1 MLEDSTLMEIYY
13 GHPAQEKIVGN
24 IYHGRVE
31 DVLPGLGSAF
41 IDIGEKQSLFLS
53 QSEISEAILE
63 KKKIKAQRST
73 ISIDKI
79 LRRGETLI
87 IQVRRGGIGTKN
99 PQGTTKI
106 SLPGRFWVFLPTD
119 DRLGVS
125 RRIVDEKEERR
136 LRKIAQS
143 LKQSSEG
150 LIIRTAAQQASR
162 DDLER
167 DYRFL
172 ASTWQGIEE
181 TAASGSVPRLL
192 YRGMGL
198 IQSILRDRLLPD
210 VSEVVVDSARL
221 YEKILQFLNYMKM
234 DEYAENIRLYEGK
247 VSLFEMYDVERQIQQ
262 TFSRRVDLKGGGY
275 LTIDET
281 EALTAID
288 VNTGGDVR
296 YRNQAAAILNANIE
310 AAEEIPRQLQL
321 RKISGIIIVDFVDVE
336 NESDMNKVITRLREG
351 LNRDRMPANYID
363 TTALGLV
370 EITRKREGESLA
382 DMLEHADFK
391 A

>member
-1 MLEDSTLMEIYY
+1 MT
-13 GHPAQEKIVGN
+13 
-24 IYHGRVE
+24 
-31 DVLPGLGSAF
+31 
-41 IDIGEKQSLFLS
+41 
-53 QSEISEAILE
+53 
-63 KKKIKAQRST
+63 T
-73 ISIDKI
+73 IDKI

-106 SLPGRFWVFLPTD
+106 SLPGRFWVFLPTAE
-119 DRLGVS
+119 RLGVS
-125 RRIVDEKEERR
+125 RRIVNEKEEKR

-143 LKQSSEG
+143 LTQSSEG
-150 LIIRTAAQQASR
+150 LIIRTAAQQTSR

-167 DYRFL
+167 DFRFL
-172 ASTWQGIEE
+172 TSTWKGIEE
-181 TAASGSVPRLL
+181 TAASGSLPRLL

-198 IQSILRDRLLPD
+198 IQSILRDRLLPN
-210 VSEVVVDSARL
+210 VSEVVVDSVRL
-221 YEKILQFLNYMKM
+221 YDKILQFLNYMKM
-234 DEYAENIRLYEGK
+234 DEYTAKIRLYEGK
-247 VSLFEMYDVERQIQQ
+247 ASLFEMNDVERQIQQ
-262 TFSRRVDLKGGGY
+262 TFSRQVDLKGGGY

-281 EALTAID
+281 EALTTID
-288 VNTGGDVR
+288 VNTGGDIR
-296 YRNQAAAILNANIE
+296 HRTQEAAILNANTE

-321 RKISGIIIVDFVDVE
+321 RKISGIIIVDFVDIE
-336 NESDMNKVITRLREG
+336 NESDMNKVITCLQEG

-382 DMLEHADFK
+382 DMLEHADFQ

>member
-1 MLEDSTLMEIYY
+1 MEIYY

-53 QSEISEAILE
+53 QGEISEAILD
-63 KKKIKAQRST
+63 KKKIKTRRGVT
-73 ISIDKI
+73 SIDKI
-79 LRRGETLI
+79 LRRGERLI

-106 SLPGRFWVFLPTD
+106 SLPGRFWVFLPTE
-119 DRLGVS
+119 DRMGIS
-125 RRIVDEKEERR
+125 RRIINEKEETR

-143 LKQSSEG
+143 LKRSSEG

-167 DYRFL
+167 DFRFL
-172 ASTWQGIEE
+172 ASTWKRIEE
-181 TAASGSVPRLL
+181 TAASGSEPRLL

-198 IQSILRDRLLPD
+198 VQSILRDRLLPN
-210 VSEVVVDSARL
+210 VREVVVDSVRL
-221 YEKILQFLNYMKM
+221 HEKILQFLDYMKM
-234 DEYAENIRLYEGK
+234 DEYAEKIRHYEGK
-247 VSLFEMYDVERQIQQ
+247 ASLFAMNDVERQIQQ
-262 TFSRRVDLKGGGY
+262 TFSRRVDLEGGGH

-281 EALTAID
+281 EALTVID
-288 VNTGGDVR
+288 VNTGGDIR
-296 YRNQAAAILNANIE
+296 HRNQEAAILNANIE

-321 RKISGIIIVDFVDVE
+321 RKISGIIVVDFVDIE
-336 NESDMNKVITRLREG
+336 NASDMNKVIARLQEG

-382 DMLEHADFK
+382 DMLEHADFQ

>member
-1 MLEDSTLMEIYY
+1 MEIYY

-53 QSEISEAILE
+53 QGEISEAILD
-63 KKKIKAQRST
+63 KKKIKTRRGVT
-73 ISIDKI
+73 SIDKI
-79 LRRGETLI
+79 LRRGERLI

-106 SLPGRFWVFLPTD
+106 SLPGRFWVFLPTE
-119 DRLGVS
+119 DRMGIS
-125 RRIVDEKEERR
+125 RRIINEKEETR

-143 LKQSSEG
+143 LKRSSEG

-167 DYRFL
+167 DFRFL
-172 ASTWQGIEE
+172 ASTWKRIEE
-181 TAASGSVPRLL
+181 TAASGSEPRLL

-198 IQSILRDRLLPD
+198 VQSILRDRLLPN
-210 VSEVVVDSARL
+210 VREVVVDSVRL
-221 YEKILQFLNYMKM
+221 HEKILQFLDYMKM
-234 DEYAENIRLYEGK
+234 DEYAEKIRHYEGK
-247 VSLFEMYDVERQIQQ
+247 ASLFAMNDVERQIQQ
-262 TFSRRVDLKGGGY
+262 TFSRRVDLEGGGH

-288 VNTGGDVR
+288 VNTGGDIR
-296 YRNQAAAILNANIE
+296 HRNQEAAILNANIE

-321 RKISGIIIVDFVDVE
+321 RKISGIIVVDFVDIE
-336 NESDMNKVITRLREG
+336 NASDMNKVIARLQEG

-382 DMLEHADFK
+382 DMLEHADFQ

>member
-1 MLEDSTLMEIYY
+1 MEIYY

-53 QSEISEAILE
+53 QGEISEAILD
-63 KKKIKAQRST
+63 KKKIKTRRGVT
-73 ISIDKI
+73 SIDKI
-79 LRRGETLI
+79 LRRGERLI

-106 SLPGRFWVFLPTD
+106 SLPGRFWVFLPTE
-119 DRLGVS
+119 DRMGTS
-125 RRIVDEKEERR
+125 RRIINEKEETR

-143 LKQSSEG
+143 LKRSSEG

-167 DYRFL
+167 DFRFL
-172 ASTWQGIEE
+172 ASTWKRIEE
-181 TAASGSVPRLL
+181 TAASGSEPRLL

-198 IQSILRDRLLPD
+198 VQSILRDRLLPN
-210 VSEVVVDSARL
+210 VREVVVDSVRL
-221 YEKILQFLNYMKM
+221 HEKILQFLDYMKM
-234 DEYAENIRLYEGK
+234 DEYAEKIRHYEGK
-247 VSLFEMYDVERQIQQ
+247 ASLFAMNDVERQIQQ
-262 TFSRRVDLKGGGY
+262 TFSRRVDLEGGGH

-281 EALTAID
+281 EALTVID
-288 VNTGGDVR
+288 VNTGGDIR
-296 YRNQAAAILNANIE
+296 HRNQEAAILNANIE

-321 RKISGIIIVDFVDVE
+321 RKISGIIVVDFVDIE
-336 NESDMNKVITRLREG
+336 NASDMNKVIARLQEG

-382 DMLEHADFK
+382 DMLEHADFQ

>member
-1 MLEDSTLMEIYY
+1 MEIYY

-53 QSEISEAILE
+53 QGEISEAILD
-63 KKKIKAQRST
+63 KKKVKARRGVT
-73 ISIDKI
+73 SIDKI

-106 SLPGRFWVFLPTD
+106 SLPGRFWVFLPTE
-119 DRLGVS
+119 DRMGTS
-125 RRIVDEKEERR
+125 RRIINEKEETR
-136 LRKIAQS
+136 LRKIAQN
-143 LKQSSEG
+143 LKRSSEG

-167 DYRFL
+167 DFRFL
-172 ASTWQGIEE
+172 ASAWKGIEE
-181 TAASGSVPRLL
+181 TAASGSEPRLL

-198 IQSILRDRLLPD
+198 VQSILRDRLMPN
-210 VSEVVVDSARL
+210 VREVVVDSVRL
-221 YEKILQFLNYMKM
+221 HEKILQFLDYMKM
-234 DEYAENIRLYEGK
+234 DEYAEKIRPYEGK
-247 VSLFEMYDVERQIQQ
+247 ASLFEMNDVERQIQQ
-262 TFSRRVDLKGGGY
+262 TFSRRVDLKGGGH

-296 YRNQAAAILNANIE
+296 HRNQEAAILSANTE

-321 RKISGIIIVDFVDVE
+321 RKISGIIVVDFVDIE
-336 NESDMNKVITRLREG
+336 NASDMNKVITRLQEG

-382 DMLEHADFK
+382 DMLEHADFQ

>member
-1 MLEDSTLMEIYY
+1 MEIYY

-53 QSEISEAILE
+53 QGEISEAILD
-63 KKKIKAQRST
+63 KKKIKTRRGVT
-73 ISIDKI
+73 SIDKI
-79 LRRGETLI
+79 LRRGERLI

-106 SLPGRFWVFLPTD
+106 SLPGRFWVFLPTE
-119 DRLGVS
+119 DRMGTS
-125 RRIVDEKEERR
+125 RRIINEKEETR

-143 LKQSSEG
+143 LKRSSEG

-167 DYRFL
+167 DFRFL
-172 ASTWQGIEE
+172 ASTWKGIEE
-181 TAASGSVPRLL
+181 TAASGSEPRLL

-198 IQSILRDRLLPD
+198 VQSILRDRLLPN
-210 VSEVVVDSARL
+210 VREVVVDSVRL
-221 YEKILQFLNYMKM
+221 HEKILQFLDYMKM
-234 DEYAENIRLYEGK
+234 DEYAERIRPYEGK
-247 VSLFEMYDVERQIQQ
+247 ASLFAMNDVERQIQQ
-262 TFSRRVDLKGGGY
+262 TFSRRVDLEGGGH

-288 VNTGGDVR
+288 VNTGGDIR
-296 YRNQAAAILNANIE
+296 HRNQEAAILNANIE

-321 RKISGIIIVDFVDVE
+321 RKISGIIVVDFVDIE
-336 NESDMNKVITRLREG
+336 NASDMNKVIARLQEG
-351 LNRDRMPANYID
+351 LNRDRMPAKYID

-382 DMLEHADFK
+382 DMLEHADFQ